1 MATKIVRAGDRE
13 FGELAPGANICR
25 DVDPS
30 ISESMSCSII
40 EMENFE
46 LEWTVLY
53 DEWFYILEGLLTI
66 ELEDGTV
73 ELKPGD
79 SLWLPDGTWH
89 HYHVKEKTRA
99 VVVVYPANWR
109 ETRGV
114 DL

>member
-1 MATKIVRAGDRE
+1 MAAKITKASSRT
-13 FGELAPGANICR
+13 FQELAPGAMICR

-30 ISESMSCSII
+30 VSESMSCSTI

-53 DEWFYILEGLLTI
+53 DEWIYVLEGVLTI
-66 ELEDGTV
+66 ELEDGTHD
-73 ELKPGD
+73 LALGD

-89 HYHVKEKTRA
+89 YYHVKKA
-99 VVVVYPANWR
+99 KALVVVYPANWR
-109 ETRGV
+109 EVKGV